1 MRARKHAR
9 LVTWGAS
16 IGRLLAGVF
25 ASSAL
30 LQAWSTAQAQ
40 TIEPRAFS
48 AAPVGVNFLIAGL
61 AGTRG
66 ALSFDDAVPLTE
78 AKFTSTGPILGYVR
92 SLDLWGASGKFDVIV
107 PYAGFSGSAL
117 YQGAP
122 VERDVAG
129 FADPMLR
136 LSVILHGAP
145 AMTAAEFRSY
155 RQDWIVGASLQVSVP
170 IGQYDPQR
178 LINIGSHRWAVL
190 PRIGI
195 SKMAGP
201 WTVEMTGSAIFFTA
215 NNDFLGGS
223 RLTRQPIF
231 SAQGDL
237 IYNFS
242 SGVWASFDA
251 TFYTG
256 GRTSLDGIPADN
268 SQSNWRLGGTL
279 VIPVSRRNSVKF
291 YASTGISARTGNN
304 FDALGIAWQY
314 RWGGGA

>member
-1 MRARKHAR
+1 VRRHSGAGIWR
-9 LVTWGAS
+9 AS
-16 IGRLLAGVF
+16 IGRLCLGALASLMLPQGW
-25 ASSAL
+25 SA
-30 LQAWSTAQAQ
+30 AQAQ
-40 TIEPRAFS
+40 SIEPRAFS
-48 AAPVGVNFLIAGL
+48 AAPVGVNFLIAGV

-78 AKFTSTGPILGYVR
+78 AKFTSSGPVLGYVR

-117 YQGAP
+117 FQGEP
-122 VERDVAG
+122 VTREVAG
-129 FADPMLR
+129 FADPLLR

-145 AMTAAEFRSY
+145 AMTAEQFRSY
-155 RQDWIVGASLQVSVP
+155 KQDWIIGASLQVSLP
-170 IGQYDPQR
+170 LGQYDPER
-178 LINIGSHRWAVL
+178 LINIGSNRWAVL

-201 WTVEMTGSAIFFTA
+201 WVVELTGTAIFFTA
-215 NNDFLGGS
+215 NDDFLGGS
-223 RLTRQPIF
+223 RLTRQPVF
-231 SAQGDL
+231 STQADI
-237 IYNFS
+237 IYNFR

-268 SQSNWRLGGTL
+268 LQSNWRLGTTL

-291 YASTGISARTGNN
+291 YASTGVSARTGNN
-304 FDALGIAWQY
+304 FDALGFVWQY
-314 RWGGGA
+314 RWGGGV